1 MIAVVL
7 LIITAF
13 TYYTSYTSVA
23 LSRPFFSRFFEMAG
37 ISVGVAVLSFAVGVA
52 AKALLGVEV

>member
-13 TYYTSYTSVA
+13 TYSTSVA

-37 ISVGVAVLSFAVGVA
+37 IFVGVAVLSFIVGVA
-52 AKALLGVEV
+52 AKALFGVEV

>member
-13 TYYTSYTSVA
+13 TYYTSVA

>member
-13 TYYTSYTSVA
+13 TYYTSVA

-37 ISVGVAVLSFAVGVA
+37 ISVGVAVLSFAVSVA
-52 AKALLGVEV
+52 AEALLGVEV